1 MSTGPFSKYI
11 LNLSLTVESVYM
23 STGTFPKDIVGLRFD
38 RGICLHVYRHIFVVY
53 VEFEFD
59 RGVCLHVYR
68 VIFGGYIPFETAMRF
83 VYMSTG
89 LFSRIKLNLRLAMES
104 LAAGKAACM
113 STC

>member
-1 MSTGPFSKYI
+1 MSTGPFSKYM

-23 STGTFPKDIVGLRFD
+23 STGTFPKDIVGLRVD
-38 RGICLHVYRHIFVVY
+38 H
-53 VEFEFD
+53 
-59 RGVCLHVYR
+59 GVCLHVYR